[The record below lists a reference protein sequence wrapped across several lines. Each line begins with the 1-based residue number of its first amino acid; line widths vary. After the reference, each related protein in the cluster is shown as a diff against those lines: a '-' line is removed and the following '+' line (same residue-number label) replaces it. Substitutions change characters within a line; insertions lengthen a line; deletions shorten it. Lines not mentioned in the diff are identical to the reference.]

1 MADMLAVEKR
11 ASEESLSHLVS
22 QLWTHNGVSA
32 VLCLGGGH
40 PGVVRLGAPPA
51 LHFGQALLRAPLP
64 PLQLQ
69 RMGPTAA

>member
-11 ASEESLSHLVS
+11 ASEEALSHLVP

-32 VLCLGGGH
+32 VLCLGGGQ
-40 PGVVRLGAPPA
+40 PGVVCLGRLPA

-69 RMGPTAA
+69 RVGPTAA